1 MSTGIRKKRFLKIP
15 FYKNFEEDLFSSAR
29 SSQLFDVAMLSR
41 LMLFQIF
48 SETKKINFLKIILNC
63 VNGKKLNDS

>member
-1 MSTGIRKKRFLKIP
+1 MSTGVRKKRFLKIP
-15 FYKNFEEDLFSSAR
+15 FYKNFEEDFFSSAR

-48 SETKKINFLKIILNC
+48 SETKKLIFLRLF
-63 VNGKKLNDS
+63 